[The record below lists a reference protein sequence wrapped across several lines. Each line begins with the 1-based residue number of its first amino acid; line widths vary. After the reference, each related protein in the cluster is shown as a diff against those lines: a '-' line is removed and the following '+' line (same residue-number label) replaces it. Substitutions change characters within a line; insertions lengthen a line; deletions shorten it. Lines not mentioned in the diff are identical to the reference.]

1 MHDCVITGG
10 KIFDGSGSGSEGRL
24 GDVAI
29 KDGLI
34 SEVSETGG
42 LQGAERIDANGAI
55 VTRLG

>member
-10 KIFDGSGSGSEGRL
+10 KIFDGSGSEGHF